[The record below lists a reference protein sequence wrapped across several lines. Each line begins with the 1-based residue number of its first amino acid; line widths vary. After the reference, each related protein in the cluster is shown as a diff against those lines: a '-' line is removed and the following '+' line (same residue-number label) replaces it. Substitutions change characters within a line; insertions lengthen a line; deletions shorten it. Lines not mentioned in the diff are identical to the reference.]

1 MDPMAATSADVHEAL
16 CGGGA
21 WDVASVLE
29 RRREDVLATLR
40 DFASANEDAR
50 TSPNL
55 RCESADEMRGAFAL
69 LTDARCAADDDVVL
83 LTCRFL
89 KICARK
95 AVNRAAFGEEGINA
109 ALRPLSARCGGGKT
123 TITGADATRSVIKTR
138 VAAESASALLNAC
151 YERENVDALVRHGG
165 VAPLVRALDPPANV
179 GAASPELARALQ
191 ALRASAAGA
200 LQSVCFQR
208 AGRVE
213 TLARNGVPAL
223 LRALRDG
230 ASAGPRNDPNL
241 SVRAIGA
248 LRNVT
253 GDAEAIRAVRAF
265 DGGVELVVDLLEH
278 GDETVAGSAAGATQN
293 LSRERASRA
302 RARERGAVEK
312 LTRLLGGSS
321 DPETQAAA
329 AGALMNILGPELDGG
344 RKEGEKKSGGNGGGG
359 ERGGEARKALGK
371 IVSSALALS
380 VVWEALY
387 DAPPDARALM
397 A

>member
-1 MDPMAATSADVHEAL
+1 MAATSADVHEAL
-16 CGGGA
+16 CGGGS

-55 RCESADEMRGAFAL
+55 RCESADEMRGAFVL

-151 YERENVDALVRHGG
+151 YERENVDALVRRGG

-179 GAASPELARALQ
+179 GAASPELARARQ
-191 ALRASAAGA
+191 AL
-200 LQSVCFQR
+200 
-208 AGRVE
+208 
-213 TLARNGVPAL
+213 P
-223 LRALRDG
+223 
-230 ASAGPRNDPNL
+230 
-241 SVRAIGA
+241 
-248 LRNVT
+248 
-253 GDAEAIRAVRAF
+253 
-265 DGGVELVVDLLEH
+265 
-278 GDETVAGSAAGATQN
+278 
-293 LSRERASRA
+293 RA
-302 RARERGAVEK
+302 RAVAHEGPKRR
-312 LTRLLGGSS
+312 TR
-321 DPETQAAA
+321 
-329 AGALMNILGPELDGG
+329 
-344 RKEGEKKSGGNGGGG
+344 
-359 ERGGEARKALGK
+359 
-371 IVSSALALS
+371 
-380 VVWEALY
+380 
-387 DAPPDARALM
+387 
-397 A
+397 

>member
-109 ALRPLSARCGGGKT
+109 ALRPLSARCGGGKPT
-123 TITGADATRSVIKTR
+123 STGADATRSVIKTR

-151 YERENVDALVRHGG
+151 Y
-165 VAPLVRALDPPANV
+165 
-179 GAASPELARALQ
+179 
-191 ALRASAAGA
+191 
-200 LQSVCFQR
+200 
-208 AGRVE
+208 
-213 TLARNGVPAL
+213 
-223 LRALRDG
+223 
-230 ASAGPRNDPNL
+230 L
-241 SVRAIGA
+241 SLIH
-248 LRNVT
+248 
-253 GDAEAIRAVRAF
+253 I
-265 DGGVELVVDLLEH
+265 
-278 GDETVAGSAAGATQN
+278 
-293 LSRERASRA
+293 
-302 RARERGAVEK
+302 
-312 LTRLLGGSS
+312 
-321 DPETQAAA
+321 
-329 AGALMNILGPELDGG
+329 
-344 RKEGEKKSGGNGGGG
+344 
-359 ERGGEARKALGK
+359 
-371 IVSSALALS
+371 
-380 VVWEALY
+380 
-387 DAPPDARALM
+387 
-397 A
+397 